1 MSSIWVNILRVLG
14 VLFVAVI
21 IYAGF
26 ATARR
31 RIVREMADK
40 WAKDNHLEIIE
51 FKWRPF
57 AGKLL
62 LDKRVTHFVKVRD
75 QGGNLRT
82 GRLFCGTRELGLL
95 EADASIEWSDNRT

>member
-1 MSSIWVNILRVLG
+1 MITWANLLRFLG
-14 VLFVAVI
+14 VVLVVFI
-21 IYAGF
+21 IYAGV

-31 RIVREMADK
+31 RIVREMAEK
-40 WAKDNHLEIIE
+40 WARDNRLQIVE

-57 AGKLL
+57 AGKLI

-75 QGGNLRT
+75 EGGNLRT

-95 EADASIEWSDNRT
+95 EADASIEWSENKS